1 MLTWVVVIAWISP
14 IVYLLFVLS
23 GEVAVYL
30 RKKKFFSKSGLRDE
44 ELIIYQIPTIGNY
57 ETVNK
62 IFDLTKKYNLP
73 KKIEYWVIVENYDQ
87 HKEDYDCDR
96 LIVVPE
102 DFCCGTL
109 YKARA
114 LEYARKTRL
123 GMVER
128 GELPDNYMVIQG
140 DDDSLP
146 SKPFLMEALRINADV
161 ILGNI
166 SPRPIGFWNT
176 VLDYERCIGC
186 VFFCN
191 VFTNTSKP
199 VWGHGEGVVFSS
211 KVDRTI
217 TYDIIGDHV
226 TASQFLAEDMLYLH
240 RAAAEYPRI
249 YNSKKPVYITP
260 PQGIEDAI
268 KQRRRWTWG
277 HIAILKQNYL
287 PLSNRIR
294 ILAAD
299 FLGIW
304 IFLAAMLGVPLFHLG
319 LLTVPGYLYPVLV
332 MNLFLWLGLRGYSV
346 WQLMGWKHAIF
357 AVLTSYITVTLN
369 FLVHIIGLLQG
380 EPNKFEVI
388 RKTLE

>member
-1 MLTWVVVIAWISP
+1 MLTWIVIIAWVSP
-14 IVYLLFVLS
+14 IVYLFFVLS
-23 GEVAVYL
+23 GEIALYI
-30 RKKKFFSKSGLRDE
+30 RKKKYYINPGFRDE
-44 ELIIYQIPTIGNY
+44 ELLIYQIPTVGNF

-62 IFDLTKKYNLP
+62 IFKLTKEYNLP
-73 KKIEYWVIVENYDQ
+73 IKIEYWVVVEANDP
-87 HKEDYDCDR
+87 HKEDYNCDR

-114 LEYARKTRL
+114 LEYARRVRID
-123 GMVER
+123 MVNKN
-128 GELPDNYMVIQG
+128 ELTDNYMLIQS

-146 SKPFLMEALRINADV
+146 SKPFILEALKVDADV

-191 VFTNTSKP
+191 IFTNTSKP

-211 KVDRTI
+211 KVDRNI

-226 TASQFLAEDMLYLH
+226 TASQFLAEDMLHLH
-240 RAAAEYPRI
+240 RSAVEYPKMF
-249 YNSKKPVYITP
+249 NSKKPIYITP

-277 HIAILKQNYL
+277 HIAILRQNEL
-287 PLSNRIR
+287 PTANRIR

-299 FLGIW
+299 FFGIW

-319 LLTVPGYLYPVLV
+319 LLSVPGYIYPLLLA
-332 MNLFLWLGLRGYSV
+332 NLIIWLGLRGYSV
-346 WQLMGWKHAIF
+346 WQLMGWKHAIL
-357 AVLTSYITVTLN
+357 AILTSYITVTLN
-369 FLVHIIGLLQG
+369 FFVHIVGLLQG
-380 EPNKFEVI
+380 EPNNFVVI
-388 RKTLE
+388 RKTL